1 MAQDVYIVG
10 AARLP
15 IGKFGGK
22 LARLSLTEL
31 GTTAASAAI
40 ERSGIPAAEI
50 YTAVASNVMPVIPSD
65 LYISRKVAIGVGMP
79 ESSTAMG
86 VNRLCG
92 SGVQAVV
99 SAAQLLQS
107 GDGTVA
113 LAIGAESMSQ
123 APYSVE
129 GARFGKRM
137 GDGKLYDWLTGA
149 LSCPFGTGHMGVTA
163 ENVASDHNIS
173 RERQDEFSAQSQRRA
188 AAARAEGVH
197 AEEIVPV
204 GDLDFDEH
212 VRETSV
218 DKLAQ
223 LKPVFAK
230 DGTVT
235 PGNASG
241 INDGAAA
248 VVLAT
253 AEQVSTRNLE
263 PLAKIVSWAIAGVD
277 PTRMG
282 VGPIAAVPKALEKAG
297 LTLDDIDLIES
308 NEAFAAQAIA
318 VQDELGFDPEKTNI
332 YGGAV
337 AHGHPVG
344 ATGVILIT
352 KLAYALRRLNKR
364 YGLVTMC
371 IGGGQGIALIIEN
384 ESENKSE
391 NEGAK

>member
-15 IGKFGGK
+15 IGKFGGS

-50 YTAVASNVMPVIPSD
+50 DTAVASNVMPVIPSD

-173 RERQDEFSAQSQRRA
+173 RERQDEFSAQSQRCA

-197 AEEIVPV
+197 AEEIVAV

-282 VGPIAAVPKALEKAG
+282 VGPIAAVPKALEKAR

-371 IGGGQGIALIIEN
+371 IGGGQGIALIIEK
-384 ESENKSE
+384 ESE

>member
-1 MAQDVYIVG
+1 MPQDIYITG

-15 IGKFGGK
+15 IGKFGGS
-22 LARLSLTEL
+22 LARLSLTDL
-31 GTTAASAAI
+31 GSLAAEAAI
-40 ERSGIPAAEI
+40 ERSGLSGTDLD
-50 YTAVASNVMPVIPSD
+50 TAVASNVMPVVPKD
-65 LYISRKVAIGVGMP
+65 LYLSRAIAKNVGMP
-79 ESSTAMG
+79 DSSTAMG

-92 SGVQAVV
+92 SGVQAVI

-107 GDGTVA
+107 GDGSLALTV
-113 LAIGAESMSQ
+113 GAESMSN

-163 ENVASDHNIS
+163 ENVASDNNIS
-173 RERQDEFSAQSQRRA
+173 RERQDEFAAESQERA
-188 AAARAEGVH
+188 AKARTEGVH

-204 GDLDFDEH
+204 GELDFDEA
-212 VRETSV
+212 VRETDV
-218 DKLAQ
+218 EKLAK
-223 LKPVFAK
+223 LKPVFVK

-235 PGNASG
+235 AGNASG

-248 VVLAT
+248 AVLAT
-253 AEQVSTRNLE
+253 AEEVTKRGLD
-263 PLAKIVSWAIAGVD
+263 PLAKIVSWSIAGVD

-282 VGPIAAVPKALEKAG
+282 IGPIAAVPKALEKAG
-297 LTLDDIDLIES
+297 LKLEDIDLIES

-318 VQDELGFDPEKTNI
+318 VQEQLGFDPAKTNI

-344 ATGVILIT
+344 ATGVILLT
-352 KLAYALRRLNKR
+352 KLAYALRREGKR

-371 IGGGQGIALIIEN
+371 IGGGQGIAMIIEN
-384 ESENKSE
+384 
-391 NEGAK
+391 GAK

>member
-1 MAQDVYIVG
+1 MPQDIYIAG

-15 IGKFGGK
+15 IGKFGGS

-31 GTTAASAAI
+31 GSLATEAAI
-40 ERSGIPAAEI
+40 DRSGLSGADLD
-50 YTAVASNVMPVIPSD
+50 TAVASNVMPVVPKD
-65 LYISRKVAIGVGMP
+65 LYLSRAIAKNVGMP
-79 ESSTAMG
+79 DSSTAMG

-92 SGVQAVV
+92 SGVQAVI
-99 SAAQLLQS
+99 SAAQLLQT
-107 GDGTVA
+107 GDGSLA
-113 LAIGAESMSQ
+113 LAVGAESMSN

-163 ENVASDHNIS
+163 ENVAADNAIS
-173 RERQDEFSAQSQRRA
+173 RERQDEFAAESQERA
-188 AAARAEGVH
+188 VKARTEGVH

-204 GDLDFDEH
+204 GELDFDEA
-212 VRETSV
+212 VRETDV
-218 DKLAQ
+218 EKLAK
-223 LKPVFAK
+223 LKPVFVK

-235 PGNASG
+235 AGNASG

-248 VVLAT
+248 AVLAT
-253 AEQVSTRNLE
+253 SEEVTKRGLD
-263 PLAKIVSWAIAGVD
+263 PLAKIVSWSIAGVD

-282 VGPIAAVPKALEKAG
+282 IGPIAAVPKALEKAG
-297 LTLDDIDLIES
+297 LSLEDIDLIES

-318 VQDELGFDPEKTNI
+318 VQDQLGFDPAKTNI

-344 ATGVILIT
+344 ATGVILLT
-352 KLAYALRRLNKR
+352 KLAYALRREGKR

-371 IGGGQGIALIIEN
+371 IGGGQGIAMIIEN
-384 ESENKSE
+384 
-391 NEGAK
+391 GAK

>member
-1 MAQDVYIVG
+1 MAQEVYIIG

-15 IGKFGGK
+15 IGKIGGS

-50 YTAVASNVMPVIPSD
+50 DTAVASNVMPVIPSD

-99 SAAQLLQS
+99 SATQLLQS

-188 AAARAEGVH
+188 AAARAEGAH
-197 AEEIVPV
+197 AEEIVAI

-223 LKPVFAK
+223 LKPAFAK

-253 AEQVSTRNLE
+253 AEQMSTRNLE

-371 IGGGQGIALIIEN
+371 IGGGQGITLIIEN
-384 ESENKSE
+384 E
-391 NEGAK
+391 GAK

>member
-1 MAQDVYIVG
+1 MPQDIYIAG

-15 IGKFGGK
+15 IGKFGGS

-31 GTTAASAAI
+31 GSLAAEAAI
-40 ERSGIPAAEI
+40 ERSGLTGADLD
-50 YTAVASNVMPVIPSD
+50 TAVASNVMPVVPKD
-65 LYISRKVAIGVGMP
+65 LYLSRAIAKNVGMP
-79 ESSTAMG
+79 DSSTAMG

-92 SGVQAVV
+92 SGVQAVI
-99 SAAQLLQS
+99 SAAQLLQT
-107 GDGTVA
+107 GDGSLA
-113 LAIGAESMSQ
+113 LAVGAESMSN

-163 ENVASDHNIS
+163 ENVAADNNIS
-173 RERQDEFSAQSQRRA
+173 RERQDEFAAESQERA
-188 AAARAEGVH
+188 AQARAEGVY

-204 GDLDFDEH
+204 GELDFDEA
-212 VRETSV
+212 VRETDV
-218 DKLAQ
+218 EKLAK
-223 LKPVFAK
+223 LKPVFVK

-235 PGNASG
+235 AGNASG

-248 VVLAT
+248 AVLAT
-253 AEQVSTRNLE
+253 AEEVTKRGLN
-263 PLAKIVSWAIAGVD
+263 PLAKIVSWSVAGVD

-282 VGPIAAVPKALEKAG
+282 IGPIAAVPMALEKAG
-297 LTLDDIDLIES
+297 LSLEDIDLIES

-318 VQDELGFDPEKTNI
+318 VQDQLGFDPAKTNI

-344 ATGVILIT
+344 ATGIILLT
-352 KLAYALRRLNKR
+352 KLAYALRREGKR

-371 IGGGQGIALIIEN
+371 IGGGQGIAMIIEN
-384 ESENKSE
+384 
-391 NEGAK
+391 GAK

>member
-1 MAQDVYIVG
+1 MPQDIYIAG

-15 IGKFGGK
+15 IGKFGGS

-31 GTTAASAAI
+31 GSLAAETAI
-40 ERSGIPAAEI
+40 ERSGLSGADLD
-50 YTAVASNVMPVIPSD
+50 TAVASNVMPVVPKD
-65 LYISRKVAIGVGMP
+65 LYLSRAIARNVGLP
-79 ESSTAMG
+79 DSSTAMG

-92 SGVQAVV
+92 SGVQAVI

-107 GDGTVA
+107 GDGSLA
-113 LAIGAESMSQ
+113 LAVGAESMSN

-163 ENVASDHNIS
+163 ENVAADNNIS
-173 RERQDEFSAQSQRRA
+173 RERQDEFAAESQERA
-188 AAARAEGVH
+188 AKARAEDVH
-197 AEEIVPV
+197 TEEIVPV
-204 GDLDFDEH
+204 GELDFDES

-218 DKLAQ
+218 EKLAK
-223 LKPVFAK
+223 LKPVFVK

-235 PGNASG
+235 AGNASG

-248 VVLAT
+248 AVLAT
-253 AEQVSTRNLE
+253 AEEVTKRGLD
-263 PLAKIVSWAIAGVD
+263 PLAKIVSWSIAGVD

-282 VGPIAAVPKALEKAG
+282 IGPAAAVPKALEKAG
-297 LTLDDIDLIES
+297 LELQDIDLIES

-318 VQDELGFDPEKTNI
+318 VQDQLGFDPAKTNI

-344 ATGVILIT
+344 ATGVILLT
-352 KLAYALRRLNKR
+352 KLAYALRREGKR

-371 IGGGQGIALIIEN
+371 IGGGQGIAMIIEN
-384 ESENKSE
+384 
-391 NEGAK
+391 GAK

>member
-15 IGKFGGK
+15 IGKFGGS

-50 YTAVASNVMPVIPSD
+50 DTAVASNVMPVIPSD

-107 GDGTVA
+107 GDGTVV

-197 AEEIVPV
+197 AEEIVAV

-223 LKPVFAK
+223 LKPAFAK

-384 ESENKSE
+384 ESEN
-391 NEGAK
+391 EGAK

>member
-15 IGKFGGK
+15 IGKFGGS

-50 YTAVASNVMPVIPSD
+50 DTAVASNVMPVIPSD

-197 AEEIVPV
+197 AEEIVAV

-223 LKPVFAK
+223 LKPAFAK

-384 ESENKSE
+384 ESEN
-391 NEGAK
+391 EGAK

>member
-1 MAQDVYIVG
+1 MPQDIYIAG

-15 IGKFGGK
+15 IGKFGGS

-31 GTTAASAAI
+31 GSLAAEAAI
-40 ERSGIPAAEI
+40 DRSGLSGADLD
-50 YTAVASNVMPVIPSD
+50 TAVASNVMPVVPKD
-65 LYISRKVAIGVGMP
+65 LYLSRAIAKNVGMP
-79 ESSTAMG
+79 DSSTAMG

-92 SGVQAVV
+92 SGVQAVI

-107 GDGTVA
+107 GDGSLALTV
-113 LAIGAESMSQ
+113 GAESMSN

-163 ENVASDHNIS
+163 ENVASDNNIS
-173 RERQDEFSAQSQRRA
+173 RERQDEFAAESQERA
-188 AAARAEGVH
+188 AKARTEGVH

-204 GDLDFDEH
+204 GELDFDEA
-212 VRETSV
+212 VRETDV
-218 DKLAQ
+218 EKLAK
-223 LKPVFAK
+223 LKPVFVK
-230 DGTVT
+230 NGTVT
-235 PGNASG
+235 AGNASG

-248 VVLAT
+248 AVLAT
-253 AEQVSTRNLE
+253 ADEVDKRGLD
-263 PLAKIVSWAIAGVD
+263 PLAKIVSWSIAGVD

-282 VGPIAAVPKALEKAG
+282 IGPIAAVPKALEKAG
-297 LTLDDIDLIES
+297 LSLADIDLIES

-318 VQDELGFDPEKTNI
+318 VQDQLGFDPAKTNV

-344 ATGVILIT
+344 ATGVILLT
-352 KLAYALRRLNKR
+352 KLAYALRHQGKR

-371 IGGGQGIALIIEN
+371 IGGGQGIAMIIEN
-384 ESENKSE
+384 
-391 NEGAK
+391 GAK

>member
-50 YTAVASNVMPVIPSD
+50 DTAVASNVMPVIPSD

-188 AAARAEGVH
+188 AAARAKGVH
-197 AEEIVPV
+197 AEEIVAV

-223 LKPVFAK
+223 LKPAFAK

-318 VQDELGFDPEKTNI
+318 VQDELGFAPEKTNI

-384 ESENKSE
+384 ESEN
-391 NEGAK
+391 EGAK

>member
-1 MAQDVYIVG
+1 MTQDIYIAG

-15 IGKFGGK
+15 IGKFGGS

-31 GTTAASAAI
+31 GSLAAEAAI
-40 ERSGIPAAEI
+40 ERSGLKGEDLD
-50 YTAVASNVMPVIPSD
+50 TAVASNVMPVVPKD
-65 LYISRKVAIGVGMP
+65 LYLSRAIAKNVGMP
-79 ESSTAMG
+79 DSSTAMG

-92 SGVQAVV
+92 SGVQAVI

-107 GDGTVA
+107 GDGSLA
-113 LAIGAESMSQ
+113 LAVGAESMSN

-163 ENVASDHNIS
+163 ENVAADNNIS
-173 RERQDEFSAQSQRRA
+173 RERQDEFSAESQERA
-188 AAARAEGVH
+188 AKAREEGVH

-204 GDLDFDEH
+204 GELDFDEG
-212 VRETSV
+212 VRETNV
-218 DKLAQ
+218 DKLAK
-223 LKPVFAK
+223 LKPVFVK

-235 PGNASG
+235 AGNASG

-248 VVLAT
+248 AVLAT
-253 AEQVSTRNLE
+253 AEEVDKRGLD
-263 PLAKIVSWAIAGVD
+263 PLAKIVSWSIAGVD

-282 VGPIAAVPKALEKAG
+282 IGPIAAVPKALEKAG
-297 LTLDDIDLIES
+297 LSLEDIDLIES

-318 VQDELGFDPEKTNI
+318 VQDELGFDPAKTNV

-344 ATGVILIT
+344 ATGVILLT
-352 KLAYALRRLNKR
+352 KLAYALRHQGKR

-371 IGGGQGIALIIEN
+371 IGGGQGIAMIIEN
-384 ESENKSE
+384 
-391 NEGAK
+391 GAK

>member
-1 MAQDVYIVG
+1 MPQDIYIAG

-15 IGKFGGK
+15 IGKFGGS

-31 GTTAASAAI
+31 GSLAAEAAI
-40 ERSGIPAAEI
+40 ERSGLTGADLD
-50 YTAVASNVMPVIPSD
+50 TAVASNVMPVVPKD
-65 LYISRKVAIGVGMP
+65 FYLSRAIAKNVGMP
-79 ESSTAMG
+79 DSSTAMG

-92 SGVQAVV
+92 SGVQAVI

-107 GDGTVA
+107 GDGSVA
-113 LAIGAESMSQ
+113 LAVGAESMSN

-163 ENVASDHNIS
+163 ENVAADNNIT
-173 RERQDEFSAQSQRRA
+173 RERQDEFAAESQERA
-188 AAARAEGVH
+188 AKARTEGVH
-197 AEEIVPV
+197 TEEIVPV
-204 GDLDFDEH
+204 GELDFDEG
-212 VRETSV
+212 VRETDV
-218 DKLAQ
+218 EKLAK
-223 LKPVFAK
+223 LKPVFVK

-235 PGNASG
+235 AGNASG

-248 VVLAT
+248 AVLAT
-253 AEQVSTRNLE
+253 AEEVTKRGLD
-263 PLAKIVSWAIAGVD
+263 PLAKIVSWSVAGVD

-282 VGPIAAVPKALEKAG
+282 IGPVAAVPKALEKAG
-297 LTLDDIDLIES
+297 LSLDDIDLIES

-318 VQDELGFDPEKTNI
+318 VQDQLGFDPAKTSI

-344 ATGVILIT
+344 ATGIILLT
-352 KLAYALRRLNKR
+352 KLAYALRRQSKR

-371 IGGGQGIALIIEN
+371 IGGGQGIAMIIEN
-384 ESENKSE
+384 
-391 NEGAK
+391 GAK

>member
-1 MAQDVYIVG
+1 MTQDIYIAG

-15 IGKFGGK
+15 IGKFGGS

-31 GTTAASAAI
+31 GSLAAEAAI
-40 ERSGIPAAEI
+40 KRSGLSGADLD
-50 YTAVASNVMPVIPSD
+50 TAVASNVMPVVPKD
-65 LYISRKVAIGVGMP
+65 LYLSRAIAKNVSMP
-79 ESSTAMG
+79 DSSTAMG

-92 SGVQAVV
+92 SGVQAVI

-107 GDGTVA
+107 GDGTLA
-113 LAIGAESMSQ
+113 LAVGAESMSN

-163 ENVASDHNIS
+163 ENVAADNNIS
-173 RERQDEFSAQSQRRA
+173 RERQDEFSAQSQERA
-188 AAARAEGVH
+188 AKARQEGVH

-204 GDLDFDEH
+204 GELDFDEG
-212 VRETSV
+212 VRETDV
-218 DKLAQ
+218 DKLAK
-223 LKPVFAK
+223 LKPVFVK

-235 PGNASG
+235 AGNASG

-248 VVLAT
+248 AVLAT
-253 AEQVSTRNLE
+253 AEEVTKRGLN
-263 PLAKIVSWAIAGVD
+263 PLAKIVSWSIAGVD

-282 VGPIAAVPKALEKAG
+282 IGPIAAVPKALEKAG
-297 LTLDDIDLIES
+297 LSLEDIDLIES

-318 VQDELGFDPEKTNI
+318 VQDELGFDPAKTNV

-344 ATGVILIT
+344 ATGVILLT
-352 KLAYALRRLNKR
+352 KLAYALRHQGKR

-371 IGGGQGIALIIEN
+371 IGGGQGIAMIIEN
-384 ESENKSE
+384 
-391 NEGAK
+391 GAK

>member
-1 MAQDVYIVG
+1 MPQDIYIAG

-15 IGKFGGK
+15 IGKFGGS

-31 GTTAASAAI
+31 GSLAAEAAI
-40 ERSGIPAAEI
+40 DRSGLSGADLD
-50 YTAVASNVMPVIPSD
+50 TAVASNVMPVVPKD
-65 LYISRKVAIGVGMP
+65 LYLSRAIAKNVGMP
-79 ESSTAMG
+79 DSSTAMG

-92 SGVQAVV
+92 SGVQAVI

-107 GDGTVA
+107 GDGSLA
-113 LAIGAESMSQ
+113 LAVGAESMSN

-163 ENVASDHNIS
+163 ENVAADNNIT
-173 RERQDEFSAQSQRRA
+173 RERQDEFAAESQERA
-188 AAARAEGVH
+188 AKARTEGMH

-204 GDLDFDEH
+204 GELDFDEG
-212 VRETSV
+212 VRETDV
-218 DKLAQ
+218 EKLAK
-223 LKPVFAK
+223 LKPVFLK

-235 PGNASG
+235 AGNASG

-248 VVLAT
+248 AVLAT
-253 AEQVSTRNLE
+253 AEEVTKRGLD
-263 PLAKIVSWAIAGVD
+263 PLAKIVSWSVAGVD

-282 VGPIAAVPKALEKAG
+282 IGPVAAVPKALEKAG
-297 LTLDDIDLIES
+297 LSLDDIDLIES

-318 VQDELGFDPEKTNI
+318 VQDQLGFDPAKTNI

-344 ATGVILIT
+344 ATGIILLT
-352 KLAYALRRLNKR
+352 KLAYALRREGKR

-384 ESENKSE
+384 
-391 NEGAK
+391 GAK

>member
-1 MAQDVYIVG
+1 MPQDIYIAG

-15 IGKFGGK
+15 IGKFGGS

-31 GTTAASAAI
+31 GSLAAETAI
-40 ERSGIPAAEI
+40 ERSGLSGEDLD
-50 YTAVASNVMPVIPSD
+50 TAVASNVMPVVPKD
-65 LYISRKVAIGVGMP
+65 LYLSRAIARNVGLP
-79 ESSTAMG
+79 DSSTAMG

-92 SGVQAVV
+92 SGVQAVI

-107 GDGTVA
+107 GDGSLA
-113 LAIGAESMSQ
+113 LAVGAESMSN

-163 ENVASDHNIS
+163 ENVAADNNIS
-173 RERQDEFSAQSQRRA
+173 RERQDEFAAESQERA
-188 AAARAEGVH
+188 AKARAEGVH
-197 AEEIVPV
+197 AEEIVRV
-204 GDLDFDEH
+204 GELDFDES

-218 DKLAQ
+218 EKLAE
-223 LKPVFAK
+223 LKPVFVK

-235 PGNASG
+235 AGNASG

-248 VVLAT
+248 AVLAT
-253 AEQVSTRNLE
+253 AEEVTKRGLD
-263 PLAKIVSWAIAGVD
+263 PLAKIVSWSIAGVD

-282 VGPIAAVPKALEKAG
+282 IGPVAAVPKALEKAG
-297 LTLDDIDLIES
+297 LELQDIDLIES

-318 VQDELGFDPEKTNI
+318 VQDQLGFDPAKTNI

-344 ATGVILIT
+344 ATGVILLT
-352 KLAYALRRLNKR
+352 KLAYALRRESKR

-371 IGGGQGIALIIEN
+371 IGGGQGIAMIIEN
-384 ESENKSE
+384 
-391 NEGAK
+391 GAK

>member
-1 MAQDVYIVG
+1 MPQDIYIAG

-15 IGKFGGK
+15 IGKFGGS
-22 LARLSLTEL
+22 LAHFSLTEL
-31 GTTAASAAI
+31 GALAAEAAI
-40 ERSGIPAAEI
+40 ERSGLSGADLD
-50 YTAVASNVMPVIPSD
+50 TAVASNVMPVVPKD
-65 LYISRKVAIGVGMP
+65 LYLSRAIARNVGMLD
-79 ESSTAMG
+79 SSTAMG

-92 SGVQAVV
+92 SGVQAVI

-107 GDGTVA
+107 GDGSLA
-113 LAIGAESMSQ
+113 LAVGAESMSN

-163 ENVASDHNIS
+163 ENVAADNNIT
-173 RERQDEFSAQSQRRA
+173 RERQDEFAAESQERA
-188 AAARAEGVH
+188 AKARAKGVH

-204 GDLDFDEH
+204 GELDFDEG
-212 VRETSV
+212 VRETDV
-218 DKLAQ
+218 EKLAK
-223 LKPVFAK
+223 LKPVFVK

-235 PGNASG
+235 AGNASG

-248 VVLAT
+248 AVLAT
-253 AEQVSTRNLE
+253 AEEVTKRGLD
-263 PLAKIVSWAIAGVD
+263 PLAKIVSWSIAGVD

-282 VGPIAAVPKALEKAG
+282 IGPVAAVPKALEKAG
-297 LTLDDIDLIES
+297 LSLEDIDLIES

-318 VQDELGFDPEKTNI
+318 VQDQLGFDPAKTNI

-344 ATGVILIT
+344 ATGIILLT
-352 KLAYALRRLNKR
+352 KLAYALRREAKR

-371 IGGGQGIALIIEN
+371 IGGGQGIAMIIEN
-384 ESENKSE
+384 
-391 NEGAK
+391 GAK

>member
-1 MAQDVYIVG
+1 MPQDIYIAG

-15 IGKFGGK
+15 IGKFGGS

-31 GTTAASAAI
+31 GSLAAETAI
-40 ERSGIPAAEI
+40 ERSGLSGADLD
-50 YTAVASNVMPVIPSD
+50 TAVASNVMPVVPKD
-65 LYISRKVAIGVGMP
+65 LYLSRAIARNVGLP
-79 ESSTAMG
+79 DSSTAMG

-92 SGVQAVV
+92 SGVQAVI

-107 GDGTVA
+107 GDGSLA
-113 LAIGAESMSQ
+113 LAVGAESMSN

-163 ENVASDHNIS
+163 ENVAADNNIS
-173 RERQDEFSAQSQRRA
+173 RERQDEFAAESQERA
-188 AAARAEGVH
+188 AKARAEDVH
-197 AEEIVPV
+197 TEEIVPV
-204 GDLDFDEH
+204 GELDFDEG
-212 VRETSV
+212 VRETDV
-218 DKLAQ
+218 EKLAK
-223 LKPVFAK
+223 LKPVFVK

-235 PGNASG
+235 AGNASG

-248 VVLAT
+248 AVLAT
-253 AEQVSTRNLE
+253 AEEVTKRGLD
-263 PLAKIVSWAIAGVD
+263 PLAKIVSWSVAGVD

-282 VGPIAAVPKALEKAG
+282 IGPVAAVPKALEKAG
-297 LTLDDIDLIES
+297 LSLDDIDLIES

-318 VQDELGFDPEKTNI
+318 VQDQLGFDPAKTNV

-344 ATGVILIT
+344 ATGIILLT
-352 KLAYALRRLNKR
+352 KLAYALRREGKR

-371 IGGGQGIALIIEN
+371 IGGGQGIAMIIEN
-384 ESENKSE
+384 
-391 NEGAK
+391 GAK

>member
-1 MAQDVYIVG
+1 MTQDIYIAG

-15 IGKFGGK
+15 IGKFGGS

-31 GTTAASAAI
+31 GSLAAEAAI
-40 ERSGIPAAEI
+40 ERSGLSGADLD
-50 YTAVASNVMPVIPSD
+50 TAVASNVMPVVPKD
-65 LYISRKVAIGVGMP
+65 LYLSRTIAKNVGMP
-79 ESSTAMG
+79 DSSTAMG

-92 SGVQAVV
+92 SGVQAVI

-107 GDGTVA
+107 GDGSLA
-113 LAIGAESMSQ
+113 LAVGAESMSN

-163 ENVASDHNIS
+163 ENVASDNSIS
-173 RERQDEFSAQSQRRA
+173 RERQDEFSAQSQERA
-188 AAARAEGVH
+188 AKAREEGVH

-204 GDLDFDEH
+204 GDLDFDEG
-212 VRETSV
+212 VRETNV
-218 DKLAQ
+218 DKLAK
-223 LKPVFAK
+223 LKPVFVK

-235 PGNASG
+235 AGNASG

-248 VVLAT
+248 AVLAT
-253 AEQVSTRNLE
+253 AEEVEKRGLD
-263 PLAKIVSWAIAGVD
+263 PLAKIVSWSIAGVD

-282 VGPIAAVPKALEKAG
+282 IGPIAAVPKALDKAG
-297 LTLDDIDLIES
+297 LSLEDIDLIES

-318 VQDELGFDPEKTNI
+318 VQDELGFDPAKTNV

-344 ATGVILIT
+344 ATGIILLT
-352 KLAYALRRLNKR
+352 KLAYALRHQDKR

-371 IGGGQGIALIIEN
+371 IGGGQGIAMIIEN
-384 ESENKSE
+384 
-391 NEGAK
+391 GAK

>member
-1 MAQDVYIVG
+1 MAQEVYIIG

-15 IGKFGGK
+15 IGKFGGS

-50 YTAVASNVMPVIPSD
+50 DTAVASNVMPVIPSD

-99 SAAQLLQS
+99 SATQLLQS

-197 AEEIVPV
+197 AEEIVAV

-223 LKPVFAK
+223 LKPAFAK

-263 PLAKIVSWAIAGVD
+263 PLARIVNWAIAGVD

-384 ESENKSE
+384 E
-391 NEGAK
+391 GAK

>member
-1 MAQDVYIVG
+1 MPQDIYIAG

-15 IGKFGGK
+15 IGKFGGS

-31 GTTAASAAI
+31 GSLAAETAI
-40 ERSGIPAAEI
+40 ERSGLSGEDLD
-50 YTAVASNVMPVIPSD
+50 TAVASNVMPVVPKD
-65 LYISRKVAIGVGMP
+65 LYLSRAIARNVGLP
-79 ESSTAMG
+79 DSSTAMG

-92 SGVQAVV
+92 SGVQAVI

-107 GDGTVA
+107 GDGSLA
-113 LAIGAESMSQ
+113 LAVGAESMSN

-163 ENVASDHNIS
+163 ENVAADNNIS
-173 RERQDEFSAQSQRRA
+173 RERQDEFAAESQERA
-188 AAARAEGVH
+188 AKARAEDVH
-197 AEEIVPV
+197 TEEIVPV
-204 GDLDFDEH
+204 GELDFDES

-218 DKLAQ
+218 EKLAK
-223 LKPVFAK
+223 LKPVFVK

-235 PGNASG
+235 AGNASG

-248 VVLAT
+248 AVLAT
-253 AEQVSTRNLE
+253 AEEVTKRGLD
-263 PLAKIVSWAIAGVD
+263 PLAKIVSWSIAGVD

-282 VGPIAAVPKALEKAG
+282 IGPVAAVPKALEKVG
-297 LTLDDIDLIES
+297 LELQDIDLIES

-318 VQDELGFDPEKTNI
+318 VQDQLGFDPAKTNI

-344 ATGVILIT
+344 ATGVILLT
-352 KLAYALRRLNKR
+352 KLAYALRRESKR

-371 IGGGQGIALIIEN
+371 IGGGQGIAMIIEN
-384 ESENKSE
+384 
-391 NEGAK
+391 GAK

>member
-15 IGKFGGK
+15 IGKFGGS

-50 YTAVASNVMPVIPSD
+50 DTAVASNVIPVIPSD

-188 AAARAEGVH
+188 AAARAEGAH
-197 AEEIVPV
+197 AEEIVAI

-223 LKPVFAK
+223 LKPAFAK

-253 AEQVSTRNLE
+253 AEQMSTRNLE

-371 IGGGQGIALIIEN
+371 IGGGQGITLIIEN
-384 ESENKSE
+384 E
-391 NEGAK
+391 GAK

>member
-15 IGKFGGK
+15 IGKFGGS

-50 YTAVASNVMPVIPSD
+50 DTAVASNVIPVIPSD

-197 AEEIVPV
+197 AEEIVAV

-223 LKPVFAK
+223 LKPAFAK

-253 AEQVSTRNLE
+253 AEQMSTRNLE

-371 IGGGQGIALIIEN
+371 IGGGQGITLIIEN
-384 ESENKSE
+384 E
-391 NEGAK
+391 GAK

>member
-1 MAQDVYIVG
+1 MEEIVPQDIYIAG

-15 IGKFGGK
+15 IGKFGGS

-31 GTTAASAAI
+31 GSLAAEAAI
-40 ERSGIPAAEI
+40 DRSGLSGADLD
-50 YTAVASNVMPVIPSD
+50 TAVASNVMPVVPKD
-65 LYISRKVAIGVGMP
+65 LYLSRAIAKNVGMP
-79 ESSTAMG
+79 DSSTAMG

-92 SGVQAVV
+92 SGVQAVI

-107 GDGTVA
+107 GDGSLA
-113 LAIGAESMSQ
+113 LAVGAESMSN

-163 ENVASDHNIS
+163 ENVAADNNIS
-173 RERQDEFSAQSQRRA
+173 RERQDEFSAESQERA
-188 AAARAEGVH
+188 AKAREQGVH

-204 GDLDFDEH
+204 GELDFDEG
-212 VRETSV
+212 VRETNV
-218 DKLAQ
+218 DKLAK
-223 LKPVFAK
+223 LKPVFVK

-235 PGNASG
+235 AGNASG

-248 VVLAT
+248 AVLAT
-253 AEQVSTRNLE
+253 AEEVTKRGLN
-263 PLAKIVSWAIAGVD
+263 PLAKIVSWSIAGVD

-282 VGPIAAVPKALEKAG
+282 IGPIAAVPKALDKAG
-297 LTLDDIDLIES
+297 LDLEDIDLIES

-318 VQDELGFDPEKTNI
+318 VQDELGFDPAKTNV

-344 ATGVILIT
+344 ATGVILLT
-352 KLAYALRRLNKR
+352 KLAFALRHQGKR

-371 IGGGQGIALIIEN
+371 IGGGQGIAMIIEN
-384 ESENKSE
+384 
-391 NEGAK
+391 GAK

>member
-15 IGKFGGK
+15 IGKFGGS
-22 LARLSLTEL
+22 LARLSPTEL

-50 YTAVASNVMPVIPSD
+50 DTAVASNVMPVIPSD

-197 AEEIVPV
+197 AEEIVAV

-223 LKPVFAK
+223 LKPAFAK

-297 LTLDDIDLIES
+297 LTLNDIDLIES

-384 ESENKSE
+384 ESEN
-391 NEGAK
+391 EGAK

>member
-15 IGKFGGK
+15 IGKFGGS

-50 YTAVASNVMPVIPSD
+50 DTAVASNVIPVIPSD

-197 AEEIVPV
+197 AEEIVAV

-223 LKPVFAK
+223 LKPAFAK

-297 LTLDDIDLIES
+297 LTLNDIDLIES
-308 NEAFAAQAIA
+308 NEAFAAQTIA

-384 ESENKSE
+384 ESEN
-391 NEGAK
+391 EGAK

>member
-1 MAQDVYIVG
+1 MPQDIYIAG

-15 IGKFGGK
+15 IGKFGGS
-22 LARLSLTEL
+22 LAHFSLTEL
-31 GTTAASAAI
+31 GALAAEAAI
-40 ERSGIPAAEI
+40 ERSGLSGADLD
-50 YTAVASNVMPVIPSD
+50 TAVASNVMPVVPKD
-65 LYISRKVAIGVGMP
+65 LYLSRAIARNVGMLD
-79 ESSTAMG
+79 SSTAMG

-92 SGVQAVV
+92 SGVQAVI

-107 GDGTVA
+107 GDGSLA
-113 LAIGAESMSQ
+113 LAVGAESMSN

-137 GDGKLYDWLTGA
+137 GDGKIYDWLTGA

-163 ENVASDHNIS
+163 ENVAADNNIT
-173 RERQDEFSAQSQRRA
+173 RERQDEFAAESQERA
-188 AAARAEGVH
+188 AKARAKGVH

-204 GDLDFDEH
+204 GELDFDEG
-212 VRETSV
+212 VRETDV
-218 DKLAQ
+218 EKLAK
-223 LKPVFAK
+223 LKPVFVK

-235 PGNASG
+235 AGNASG

-248 VVLAT
+248 AVLAT
-253 AEQVSTRNLE
+253 AEEVTKRGLD
-263 PLAKIVSWAIAGVD
+263 PLAKIVSWSIAGVD

-282 VGPIAAVPKALEKAG
+282 IGPVAAVPKALEKAG
-297 LTLDDIDLIES
+297 LSLEDIDLIES

-318 VQDELGFDPEKTNI
+318 VQDQLSFDSAKTNV

-344 ATGVILIT
+344 ATGIILLT
-352 KLAYALRRLNKR
+352 KLAYALRREAKR

-371 IGGGQGIALIIEN
+371 IGGGQGIAMIIEN
-384 ESENKSE
+384 
-391 NEGAK
+391 GAK

>member
-1 MAQDVYIVG
+1 MTQDIYIAG

-15 IGKFGGK
+15 IGKFGGS

-31 GTTAASAAI
+31 GSLAAEAAI
-40 ERSGIPAAEI
+40 ERSGLSGADLD
-50 YTAVASNVMPVIPSD
+50 TAVASNVMPVVPKD
-65 LYISRKVAIGVGMP
+65 LYLSRSIAKNVGMP
-79 ESSTAMG
+79 DSSTAMG

-92 SGVQAVV
+92 SGVQAVI

-107 GDGTVA
+107 GDGSLA
-113 LAIGAESMSQ
+113 LAVGAESMSN

-163 ENVASDHNIS
+163 ENVAADNNIS
-173 RERQDEFSAQSQRRA
+173 RERQDEFAAESQERA
-188 AAARAEGVH
+188 AKARTEGVH
-197 AEEIVPV
+197 AEEIVLV
-204 GDLDFDEH
+204 GELDFDEG
-212 VRETSV
+212 VRETDV
-218 DKLAQ
+218 EKLAK
-223 LKPVFAK
+223 LKPVFVK

-235 PGNASG
+235 AGNASG

-248 VVLAT
+248 AVLAT
-253 AEQVSTRNLE
+253 AEEVTKRGLD
-263 PLAKIVSWAIAGVD
+263 PLAKIVSWSIAGVN

-282 VGPIAAVPKALEKAG
+282 IGPIAAVPKALDKAG
-297 LTLDDIDLIES
+297 LKLEDIDLIES

-318 VQDELGFDPEKTNI
+318 VQDQLGFDPAKTNV

-344 ATGVILIT
+344 ATGVILLT
-352 KLAYALRRLNKR
+352 KLAYALRHQGKR

-371 IGGGQGIALIIEN
+371 IGGGQGIAMIIEN
-384 ESENKSE
+384 
-391 NEGAK
+391 GAK

>member
-1 MAQDVYIVG
+1 MTQDIYIAG

-15 IGKFGGK
+15 IGKFGGS
-22 LARLSLTEL
+22 LSKFSLIEL
-31 GTTAASAAI
+31 GSLAADAAI
-40 ERSGIPAAEI
+40 DRSGLKGEDLD
-50 YTAVASNVMPVIPSD
+50 TVVASNVMPVVPKD
-65 LYISRKVAIGVGMP
+65 LYLSRTIAKNVGMP
-79 ESSTAMG
+79 DSSTAMG

-92 SGVQAVV
+92 SGVQAVI

-107 GDGTVA
+107 GDGSLA
-113 LAIGAESMSQ
+113 LAVGAESMSN

-163 ENVASDHNIS
+163 ENVVADNNIS
-173 RERQDEFSAQSQRRA
+173 REHQDEFSAESQERA
-188 AAARAEGVH
+188 AKARAESVH
-197 AEEIVPV
+197 SEEIVPV
-204 GDLDFDEH
+204 GELDFDEG
-212 VRETSV
+212 VRETDV
-218 DKLAQ
+218 EKLAK
-223 LKPVFAK
+223 LKPVFVK

-235 PGNASG
+235 AGNASG

-248 VVLAT
+248 AVLAT
-253 AEQVSTRNLE
+253 AEEVTKRGLD
-263 PLAKIVSWAIAGVD
+263 PLAKIVSWSIAGVD

-282 VGPIAAVPKALEKAG
+282 IGPIAAVPKALEKAG
-297 LTLDDIDLIES
+297 LSLADIDLIES

-318 VQDELGFDPEKTNI
+318 VQDQLGFDPAKTNV

-344 ATGVILIT
+344 ATGVILLT
-352 KLAYALRRLNKR
+352 KLAYALRHQGKR

-371 IGGGQGIALIIEN
+371 IGGGQGIAMIIEN
-384 ESENKSE
+384 
-391 NEGAK
+391 GAK

>member
-1 MAQDVYIVG
+1 MPQDIYIAG

-15 IGKFGGK
+15 IGKFGGS

-31 GTTAASAAI
+31 GSLAAETAI
-40 ERSGIPAAEI
+40 ERSGLSGADLD
-50 YTAVASNVMPVIPSD
+50 TAVASNVMPVVPKD
-65 LYISRKVAIGVGMP
+65 LYLSRAIARNVGLP
-79 ESSTAMG
+79 DSSTAMG

-92 SGVQAVV
+92 SGVQAVI

-107 GDGTVA
+107 GDGSLA
-113 LAIGAESMSQ
+113 LAVGAESMSN

-163 ENVASDHNIS
+163 ENVAADNNIS
-173 RERQDEFSAQSQRRA
+173 RERQDEFAAESQERA
-188 AAARAEGVH
+188 AKARAEDVH
-197 AEEIVPV
+197 TEEIVPV
-204 GDLDFDEH
+204 GELDFDES

-218 DKLAQ
+218 EKLTK
-223 LKPVFAK
+223 LKPVFVK

-235 PGNASG
+235 AGNASG

-248 VVLAT
+248 AVLAT
-253 AEQVSTRNLE
+253 AEEVTKRGLD
-263 PLAKIVSWAIAGVD
+263 PLAKIVSWSIAGVD

-282 VGPIAAVPKALEKAG
+282 IGPAAAVPKALEKAG
-297 LTLDDIDLIES
+297 LELQDIDLIES

-318 VQDELGFDPEKTNI
+318 VQDQLGFDPAKTNI

-344 ATGVILIT
+344 ATGVILLT
-352 KLAYALRRLNKR
+352 KLAYALRREGKR

-371 IGGGQGIALIIEN
+371 IGGGQGIAMIIEN
-384 ESENKSE
+384 
-391 NEGAK
+391 GAK

>member
-1 MAQDVYIVG
+1 MPQDIYIAG

-15 IGKFGGK
+15 IGKFGGS
-22 LARLSLTEL
+22 LAHLSLTEL
-31 GTTAASAAI
+31 GSLAAEAAI
-40 ERSGIPAAEI
+40 ERSGLTGADLD
-50 YTAVASNVMPVIPSD
+50 TAVASNVMPVVPKD
-65 LYISRKVAIGVGMP
+65 LYLSRAIARNVGMP
-79 ESSTAMG
+79 DSSTAMG

-92 SGVQAVV
+92 SGVQAVI

-107 GDGTVA
+107 GDGSLA
-113 LAIGAESMSQ
+113 LAVGAESMSN

-163 ENVASDHNIS
+163 ENVAADNTIS
-173 RERQDEFSAQSQRRA
+173 RERQDEFAAESQERA
-188 AAARAEGVH
+188 AKARAEGAH

-204 GDLDFDEH
+204 VELDFDEG
-212 VRETSV
+212 VRETDV
-218 DKLAQ
+218 EKLAK
-223 LKPVFAK
+223 LKPVFVK

-235 PGNASG
+235 AGNASG

-248 VVLAT
+248 AVLAT
-253 AEQVSTRNLE
+253 AEEVTKRGLD
-263 PLAKIVSWAIAGVD
+263 PLAKIVSWSIAGVD

-282 VGPIAAVPKALEKAG
+282 IGPVAAVPKALEKAG
-297 LTLDDIDLIES
+297 LSLEDIDLIES

-318 VQDELGFDPEKTNI
+318 VQDQLGFDPAKTNI

-344 ATGVILIT
+344 ATGVILLT
-352 KLAYALRRLNKR
+352 KLAYALRRQGKR

-371 IGGGQGIALIIEN
+371 IGGGQGIAMIIEN
-384 ESENKSE
+384 E
-391 NEGAK
+391 AK